1 MHPAFA
7 LTRTRLT
14 ETRSEL
20 ETFLQADKER
30 LAPSEADQAA
40 SAVWV
45 RTVARAS
52 GIEGVYTGME
62 NVLKE
67 LLNVVDKGVYATSD
81 SFHAQLLA
89 QASEKTDKRNA
100 IIDKQLYDELDEL
113 RRFRHRERVNY
124 RHVLRESFVNEN
136 MELLKTAFPS
146 FETQIAAFIKS
157 WEHKPKEEDEPTSSP
172 KI

>member
-1 MHPAFA
+1 VHPAFA

-14 ETRSEL
+14 DTCSEL
-20 ETFLQADKER
+20 EAFLQADKER
-30 LAPSEADQAA
+30 LAPSETDQAA
-40 SAVWV
+40 SAIWV

-62 NVLKE
+62 NVMKE
-67 LLNVVDKGVYATSD
+67 VLNVVDKGVFANSD

-89 QASEKTDKRNA
+89 QAAAKTDKRNEV
-100 IIDKQLYDELDEL
+100 IDKELYDKLDEL

-124 RHVLRESFVNEN
+124 RHVLKESFVNEN
-136 MELLKTAFPS
+136 LELLKKTFPS
-146 FETQIAAFIKS
+146 FEAQIIAFIES
-157 WEHKPKEEDEPTSSP
+157 WENKPTEQDEPTSSH

>member
-1 MHPAFA
+1 VHPAFA

-20 ETFLQADKER
+20 ETFFQADKER
-30 LAPSEADQAA
+30 LAPSEADRAA

-67 LLNVVDKGVYATSD
+67 LLNVVDKGVFATSD

-100 IIDKQLYDELDEL
+100 VIDKSASTAL
-113 RRFRHRERVNY
+113 RIFGRSRRCAR
-124 RHVLRESFVNEN
+124 
-136 MELLKTAFPS
+136 
-146 FETQIAAFIKS
+146 
-157 WEHKPKEEDEPTSSP
+157 
-172 KI
+172 

>member
-1 MHPAFA
+1 VHPAFA

-20 ETFLQADKER
+20 ETFFQADKER
-30 LAPSEADQAA
+30 LAPSEADRAA

-67 LLNVVDKGVYATSD
+67 LLNVVDKGVFATSD

-89 QASEKTDKRNA
+89 QASAAPQGLPPASLPLNRLQIRLNRNTSWA
-100 IIDKQLYDELDEL
+100 KPTIKAAMLMNAL
-113 RRFRHRERVNY
+113 RSCADAGMKAV
-124 RHVLRESFVNEN
+124 
-136 MELLKTAFPS
+136 
-146 FETQIAAFIKS
+146 
-157 WEHKPKEEDEPTSSP
+157 SP
-172 KI
+172 MS

>member
-1 MHPAFA
+1 VHPAFA
-7 LTRTRLT
+7 LTRNRLT

-40 SAVWV
+40 SAIWV

-67 LLNVVDKGVYATSD
+67 LLNVVDKGVFATSD

-89 QASEKTDKRNA
+89 QAAARTDKRNA
-100 IIDKQLYDELDEL
+100 VIDKKLYDELDEL

-136 MELLKTAFPS
+136 LELLKKTFPS
-146 FETQIAAFIKS
+146 FETQIVTFIES
-157 WEHKPKEEDEPTSSP
+157 WEHKPTEEDEPTSSH